1 MRQAPPLRRRVECV
15 KPSMTGPDPA
25 FITSVDW
32 AATSDLL
39 ATLWQILGSAAG
51 LGGSM
56 LLAHG
61 MIPSLVGTRD
71 LPAELAKKVRP
82 PLYAA
87 GAAFLAMGLFSAYQ
101 FSERLDVITRIYYRG
116 AQ

>member
-1 MRQAPPLRRRVECV
+1 
-15 KPSMTGPDPA
+15 MTGPDPA
-25 FITSVDW
+25 FISAADW
-32 AATSDLL
+32 AAISDLL

-61 MIPSLVGTRD
+61 MIPSLVNSRD
-71 LPAELAKKVRP
+71 LSADLGRKVRP
-82 PLYAA
+82 PLYLA

-101 FSERLDVITRIYYRG
+101 FSVRLDVITSIYYQG

>member
-1 MRQAPPLRRRVECV
+1 
-15 KPSMTGPDPA
+15 MTGPEPA
-25 FITSVDW
+25 FITSIDW
-32 AATSDLL
+32 AAISDLL

-61 MIPSLVGTRD
+61 MIPSLVNSRD
-71 LPAELAKKVRP
+71 LPADLGKRVRP

>member
-1 MRQAPPLRRRVECV
+1 MRRGVECA
-15 KPSMTGPDPA
+15 KQIMTGPDPA
-25 FITSVDW
+25 FITSADW
-32 AATSDLL
+32 AAISNLL
-39 ATLWQILGSAAG
+39 ATLWQILGSAFG

-61 MIPSLVGTRD
+61 MVPSLVASKD
-71 LPAELAKKVRP
+71 LPADLGKKVRP

-87 GAAFLAMGLFSAYQ
+87 GVAFLAMGLFSAYQ
-101 FSERLDVITRIYYRG
+101 FTDRFDVITAIYYRG